1 MNEMN
6 LLDYRKKDK
15 NLKNLYFAKSHSSS
29 KKSRKCNIL
38 NTDLKINKKN
48 FFKNIYQRNI
58 LFNNK
63 ISLKNANST
72 STSSLSSSTEK
83 KYLTPTKNEPNS
95 NIGNDYYINETINNK
110 KNLFQNINISRPK
123 LNFNYKYKKNKNL
136 HLALGTGINRYNN
149 IYFSGNDYGNNK
161 ELVINRSFKFHK
173 NKLVLFR
180 KVNMSYNNSRNNDDE
195 KDLISKSVENFKINN
210 NIADAINKICGEK
223 STTIDFIK
231 TNNRYSLITEKKI
244 FEKNEVKDTHND
256 AIYNNS
262 TKKKKFKNIVLRP
275 HKISKEN
282 QLLKINNFKE
292 IALKHNIKL
301 NKYKNKKSPEIIK
314 NILSKFNIKPKY
326 SRVIK

>member
-6 LLDYRKKDK
+6 LLGYRKKDK

-38 NTDLKINKKN
+38 NTDLKINKKK

-58 LFNNK
+58 LFKNK

-95 NIGNDYYINETINNK
+95 NIGNDYYINENINNK

-161 ELVINRSFKFHK
+161 ELVINRSFKFHNIWSSPKLFAKINKMHLNNEFEFTICDEELNIFQYIYDKNYMNKIYYINDFQAEKRTK
-173 NKLVLFR
+173 NKPTKLISLGKRVIILC
-180 KVNMSYNNSRNNDDE
+180 NNS
-195 KDLISKSVENFKINN
+195 
-210 NIADAINKICGEK
+210 
-223 STTIDFIK
+223 
-231 TNNRYSLITEKKI
+231 YYI
-244 FEKNEVKDTHND
+244 FS
-256 AIYNNS
+256 Y
-262 TKKKKFKNIVLRP
+262 
-275 HKISKEN
+275 
-282 QLLKINNFKE
+282 
-292 IALKHNIKL
+292 
-301 NKYKNKKSPEIIK
+301 
-314 NILSKFNIKPKY
+314 
-326 SRVIK
+326 

>member
-38 NTDLKINKKN
+38 NTDLKINKKK

-95 NIGNDYYINETINNK
+95 NNGNDYYINETINNK

-180 KVNMSYNNSRNNDDE
+180 KVNMSYNNSRINGGE

-292 IALKHNIKL
+292 IAIKHNIKL
-301 NKYKNKKSPEIIK
+301 NKYRNKKSPEIIK